1 MQPMEIGRRMA
12 QLGQKEDAQK
22 AYTVALTKEALS
34 PMERF
39 EAASYIFFF
48 PGQLQNGL
56 HCPGRSVQRRP
67 FPAGHHAP
75 AGPGFLPAQR
85 RGTAAALRSQL
96 RRPGR
101 LPLLFPRGFPGFSTN
116 CPCGFSPLTTKVFC
130 PMTRRKTA
138 LAPMSIS
145 TTRSSTGIFSK
156 IWKNPSWHRMFILNT
171 NWNI

>member
-22 AYTVALTKEALS
+22 AYTVALAKEALS

-39 EAASYIFFF
+39 EAASYIFFSQ
-48 PGQLQNGL
+48 GNYKTAYTALVGL
-56 HCPGRSVQRRP
+56 YNEGHFRQDIMHLLAQAFTSPTKRNCGSATRP
-67 FPAGHHAP
+67 TAPPWPPTPTVSAGISRI
-75 AGPGFLPAQR
+75 L
-85 RGTAAALRSQL
+85 
-96 RRPGR
+96 
-101 LPLLFPRGFPGFSTN
+101 TN
-116 CPCGFSPLTTKVFC
+116 CPCGFSPLTTKVFF

-156 IWKNPSWHRMFILNT
+156 I
-171 NWNI
+171 